1 MPSCNTYRLT
11 WVRLTLGVGYLF
23 TAAPAKCSCMFSPSQ
38 TEVCELGE
46 REYRPFGESVCPR
59 EWEQRQDISPVQ
71 CTSPRVSTAALI
83 KV

>member
-1 MPSCNTYRLT
+1 
-11 WVRLTLGVGYLF
+11 
-23 TAAPAKCSCMFSPSQ
+23 MFSPSQ
-38 TEVCELGE
+38 TEVCKLGE

-71 CTSPRVSTAALI
+71 CTSPRVPAAALI